1 LYEDF
6 SNSST
11 VEFTTPTSSAVTNT
25 PAAHKRSKQNDRKVV
40 NDLIEKL
47 NRKIKSLIQTTLLG
61 ST

>member
-11 VEFTTPTSSAVTNT
+11 IEFTTPTSSAITNT

-40 NDLIEKL
+40 NDLIEVA
-47 NRKIKSLIQTTLLG
+47 RDIASKIKPQN
-61 ST
+61 

>member
-11 VEFTTPTSSAVTNT
+11 IEFTTPTSSAVTNT

-40 NDLIEKL
+40 NDLIEVA
-47 NRKIKSLIQTTLLG
+47 RDIASKIKPQN
-61 ST
+61 